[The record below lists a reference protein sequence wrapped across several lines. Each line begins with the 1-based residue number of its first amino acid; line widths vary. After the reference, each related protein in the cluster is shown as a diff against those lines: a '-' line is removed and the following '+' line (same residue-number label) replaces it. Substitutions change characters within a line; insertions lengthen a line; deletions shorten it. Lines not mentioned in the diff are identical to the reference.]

1 MYTNAVPNSK
11 NPMFLFRMHSIGS
24 VRPVPRASAVANQ
37 WWGGGKPLQEP
48 MKQPEVEPTQNQEEP
63 TPSSS
68 SSSKELEEDV
78 VVIQEE
84 EMVLVRKEQQPRQEE
99 QPHQEEQE
107 EQPHQEQQPQ
117 QPQQEPQPQCME
129 PESTVVEPPSK
140 SKYKKKQQKRK

>member
-1 MYTNAVPNSK
+1 
-11 NPMFLFRMHSIGS
+11 MFLFRMHSIGS

-48 MKQPEVEPTQNQEEP
+48 MEQPEVEPTQNQLE
-63 TPSSS
+63 
-68 SSSKELEEDV
+68 EEDV

-84 EMVLVRKEQQPRQEE
+84 EMVLVRKEQQQPHQEEQESQPEE

-107 EQPHQEQQPQ
+107 SQPEEQPQ
-117 QPQQEPQPQCME
+117 QEQQEPQPQCME

>member
-1 MYTNAVPNSK
+1 
-11 NPMFLFRMHSIGS
+11 MFLFRMHSIGS

-84 EMVLVRKEQQPRQEE
+84 EMVLVRKEQQQPHQEEQESQPEE

-107 EQPHQEQQPQ
+107 SQPEEQPQ
-117 QPQQEPQPQCME
+117 QEQQEPQPQCME